1 MYRNPFSFWNS
12 HNIQAMINN
21 ILRDLIDTGDIVA
34 FIDNILMG
42 TEDEKKHN
50 NIVKEIL
57 KRMKANNLYL
67 KPEKC
72 KNNIKQKTRGYTRKL
87 SKGPRS

>member
-1 MYRNPFSFWNS
+1 MCRNPFSFWDS

-21 ILRDLIDTGDIVA
+21 ILRDLIDIGDIAA
-34 FIDNILMG
+34 FIDNMLMG
-42 TEDEKKHN
+42 TEDEKKYN

-72 KNNIKQKTRGYTRKL
+72 KNNIKQKTRDYTRKL

>member
-1 MYRNPFSFWNS
+1 M
-12 HNIQAMINN
+12 
-21 ILRDLIDTGDIVA
+21 
-34 FIDNILMG
+34 LMG
-42 TEDEKKHN
+42 TEDEKKYN

-72 KNNIKQKTRGYTRKL
+72 KNNIKQKTRDYTRKL